1 MVWHIFDAL
10 TSHQTL
16 IVIAPPH
23 LMIMNG
29 MLNPYLL
36 DPVQLKI
43 EINCCYLVQN
53 MKAMAQ
59 GISLNMY
66 SQRLN

>member
-1 MVWHIFDAL
+1 MVWHIFDTL

-16 IVIAPPH
+16 IVIALPN

-29 MLNPYLL
+29 MLNPFLL
-36 DPVQLKI
+36 DPVQLKA

-53 MKAMAQ
+53 MKAMVQ
-59 GISLNMY
+59 GISLNMC